1 MPRKSAK
8 SPSSKVR
15 SAKSP
20 PHEQRQSQRFTLLL
34 RVAKLITAEGEFLCV
49 LRDVSDRGLRAKLF
63 HPLVTPAA
71 CELELGSEVRYR
83 LQRVWQRADQ
93 AGFRFADGP
102 LAAQQLIEETGP
114 FPKRHVRLR
123 LAQPV
128 PVLLAANQ
136 VTLPAQL
143 WDISQHGAAVL
154 LDQRLAIGL
163 ELRIDALHLPAL
175 IARVRWRRGGLHGLV
190 FQQGFRLDE
199 LAQLNC
205 LLQTGAIAPVPAAL
219 TELKI
224 APH

>member
-8 SPSSKVR
+8 LPSSTAR
-15 SAKSP
+15 PAASA
-20 PHEQRQSQRFTLLL
+20 PHEQRQARRFTLLL

-63 HPLVTPAA
+63 HPLATPET
-71 CELELGSEVRYR
+71 CELELGSGVRYR
-83 LQRVWQRADQ
+83 LQRVWQREDH

-123 LAQPV
+123 LARPV
-128 PVLLAANQ
+128 PVLLAANR

-199 LAQLNC
+199 LAQLSC
-205 LLQTGAIAPVPAAL
+205 LLQTGAIKPVVTTTPVR
-219 TELKI
+219 KV